1 MSCLFIPFLVYIIFR
16 MLDLKCYDIDDGMMA
31 KYGVFLGVWI
41 SVWFANFNRFRLE
54 FSIMFF

>member
-1 MSCLFIPFLVYIIFR
+1 

-41 SVWFANFNRFRLE
+41 NVWFANFNRFRLE
-54 FSIMFF
+54 FSIMFV